1 MGAAAGVARLA
12 PPSSHR
18 PPPAGPGQ
26 STERAYPRRNLLQ
39 CGPQSDQVQNAV
51 LPHSGDT
58 GIGEDNRKLALVL
71 RIAVAGEKAAA
82 LEVLAPSDADLFP
95 CRSLSARCRLGDCR
109 NRSSVVGRS
118 AAFRE
123 GRAGGASADVVRIDF
138 GLARVALAA
147 ADYRRARHPCFYSLA
162 RCTCRGP
169 CS

>member
-39 CGPQSDQVQNAV
+39 CGRQSDQVQNAV
-51 LPHSGDT
+51 LPHSGDP

-82 LEVLAPSDADLFP
+82 LEAFNLL
-95 CRSLSARCRLGDCR
+95 RRR
-109 NRSSVVGRS
+109 
-118 AAFRE
+118 AFRHAE
-123 GRAGGASADVVRIDF
+123 VACEHAEWNAFLRGDVMEQLALMLGEVFGVRLEQD
-138 GLARVALAA
+138 
-147 ADYRRARHPCFYSLA
+147 PPQPS
-162 RCTCRGP
+162 
-169 CS
+169 